1 VNQGFVADSS
11 VGVAWVVASQSSP
24 ATEDLLDEVASGTPF
39 VVPVL
44 WMFEVSN
51 ALLMLARR
59 KRIRPEQSAYGR
71 QAVARL
77 CPVVDEDGLRF
88 AFTRITEL
96 AEKHGLSVYDATYL
110 ELALRRSLPLASRD
124 ADLNRAAKSAGVSI
138 LV

>member
-51 ALLMLARR
+51 ALFMLARR
-59 KRIRPEQSAYGR
+59 KRIRPEQSAYDR
-71 QAVARL
+71 QAVVRL

-96 AEKHGLSVYDATYL
+96 AEKHGLPVYDATYL